1 MAEGVSKFEVDDKV
15 TFDQSSRLGRGRG
28 LFRIP
33 SESEPRTPGPT
44 SSVLDTPVLTST
56 RYVDRAMAN
65 PVDQNPDLG
74 SLIYE
79 IAEKLGQSITAQLL
93 SDRSMHGSNSEKP
106 TEMSLSNVKLV
117 MQSDVKE
124 PPIFRG
130 DGSDKLTVEEWENLM
145 SLYLRKRAIPIHEQS
160 QEILDRLMGKAG
172 DVVRIKLRNYTSV
185 DHSKSPQLIFDILK
199 QHFSTIAYSSMPLA
213 DFYNTLPMPYEN
225 VMEYWIRL
233 NKTMDVA
240 KECLERQGRRICD
253 PSHEISMMFIKHCP
267 DQSLS
272 NVFKFKSAE
281 KWSACEI
288 QERLDEHMQE
298 RKAQTYAKSH
308 SLYKTERRVCA
319 QSPNV
324 ETSASNPDWSVPTSP
339 LAQSGSDTDC
349 MKSLVSLLD
358 RLVTQQTQFQASPH
372 HQATTFQTYR
382 KLCRVCRSLD
392 HSTVSHSRHEDR
404 CLRSLTPGH
413 WKKDCPQ
420 RADHRQHQL
429 NSDTSRPSQQ
439 FN

>member
-172 DVVRIKLRNYTSV
+172 DVVRIKLRDYTSV

-225 VMEYWIRL
+225 VMEYWIGL

-240 KECLERQGRRICD
+240 KECLERDKVG
-253 PSHEISMMFIKHCP
+253 
-267 DQSLS
+267 
-272 NVFKFKSAE
+272 VFVILAM
-281 KWSACEI
+281 
-288 QERLDEHMQE
+288 R
-298 RKAQTYAKSH
+298 
-308 SLYKTERRVCA
+308 
-319 QSPNV
+319 
-324 ETSASNPDWSVPTSP
+324 SV
-339 LAQSGSDTDC
+339 
-349 MKSLVSLLD
+349 
-358 RLVTQQTQFQASPH
+358 
-372 HQATTFQTYR
+372 
-382 KLCRVCRSLD
+382 
-392 HSTVSHSRHEDR
+392 
-404 CLRSLTPGH
+404 
-413 WKKDCPQ
+413 
-420 RADHRQHQL
+420 
-429 NSDTSRPSQQ
+429 
-439 FN
+439 

>member
-1 MAEGVSKFEVDDKV
+1 
-15 TFDQSSRLGRGRG
+15 
-28 LFRIP
+28 
-33 SESEPRTPGPT
+33 
-44 SSVLDTPVLTST
+44 
-56 RYVDRAMAN
+56 
-65 PVDQNPDLG
+65 
-74 SLIYE
+74 
-79 IAEKLGQSITAQLL
+79 
-93 SDRSMHGSNSEKP
+93 
-106 TEMSLSNVKLV
+106 
-117 MQSDVKE
+117 
-124 PPIFRG
+124 
-130 DGSDKLTVEEWENLM
+130 
-145 SLYLRKRAIPIHEQS
+145 
-160 QEILDRLMGKAG
+160 
-172 DVVRIKLRNYTSV
+172 
-185 DHSKSPQLIFDILK
+185 
-199 QHFSTIAYSSMPLA
+199 
-213 DFYNTLPMPYEN
+213 
-225 VMEYWIRL
+225 
-233 NKTMDVA
+233 
-240 KECLERQGRRICD
+240 
-253 PSHEISMMFIKHCP
+253 MMFIKHCP

-382 KLCRVCRSLD
+382 KPCRVCRSLD

-404 CLRSLTPGH
+404 CLRCLTPGH